1 MGAPRIVV
9 HNLEQAKA
17 ALKVADELAVAVTLI
32 SAPGAAAYL
41 GATVFRDMIDEASR
55 YHPCARH
62 EAVLDCGDDPGL
74 VLGALRHGIKA
85 ARVDV
90 GADVETRLADIAA
103 QQGAIILTDETPAL
117 DLIDS
122 SDPLAACRAW
132 LAAADQ
138 SPDSSKPGKR
148 PKN

>member
-1 MGAPRIVV
+1 MNRMGAPRIIV

-17 ALKVADELAVAVTLI
+17 ALKVAGELAVAVTLI

-41 GATVFRDMIDEASR
+41 GAAVFRDMINGASR
-55 YHPCARH
+55 CHPGVSH
-62 EAVLDCGDDPGL
+62 KAVLDCGDDPGL

-85 ARVDV
+85 VRVDV
-90 GADVETRLADIAA
+90 GADVGARLADIAA
-103 QQGAIILTDETPAL
+103 QRGAIILTDETPAL

-138 SPDSSKPGKR
+138 RPDSLKPR
-148 PKN
+148 